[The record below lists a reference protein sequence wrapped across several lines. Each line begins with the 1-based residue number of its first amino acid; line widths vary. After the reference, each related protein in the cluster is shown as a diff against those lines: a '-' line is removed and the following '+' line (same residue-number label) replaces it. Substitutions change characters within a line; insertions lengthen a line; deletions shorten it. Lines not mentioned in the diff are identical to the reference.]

1 MDVEKRPSRGT
12 RFLSLSPR
20 ARCDISLEVEWSLAA
35 PVEKRRSCF
44 GHSGWAARAR
54 KLWPI
59 TKAAANRVYDPSRA
73 SEAMISL
80 LPQLNST
87 RLDSEP
93 EPELRFMNSD
103 TATLGSKCGMK
114 MTTMTQ
120 REEEEEGNI
129 GAAEADNRS
138 GK

>member
-1 MDVEKRPSRGT
+1 
-12 RFLSLSPR
+12 
-20 ARCDISLEVEWSLAA
+20 
-35 PVEKRRSCF
+35 
-44 GHSGWAARAR
+44 
-54 KLWPI
+54 
-59 TKAAANRVYDPSRA
+59 
-73 SEAMISL
+73 MISL

-87 RLDSEP
+87 RLDS